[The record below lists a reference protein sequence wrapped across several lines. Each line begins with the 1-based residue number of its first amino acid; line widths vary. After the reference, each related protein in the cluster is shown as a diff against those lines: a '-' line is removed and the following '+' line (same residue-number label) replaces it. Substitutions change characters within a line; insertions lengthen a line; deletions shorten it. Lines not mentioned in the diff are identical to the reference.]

1 MGHIEEIAKIIAND
15 LKKGI
20 KSKGSAILIVC
31 GGNSPQPIFEYLSKL
46 DIGWHNVIVSL
57 VDDRVLPS
65 GHIDSNEKNIK
76 TNLLKNLAIK
86 AELVSICNETQRLM
100 NLPRPFDVMLLGVG
114 EDGHFASLFPNMIT
128 SLEALKENSEPKI
141 IKTPKNGNPFCHR
154 VTMNLAMIL
163 QSERCIVM
171 GQNKD
176 KMNIINK
183 ANKDMSMPL
192 YYLLNNHKI
201 DITIFKT

>member
-15 LKKGI
+15 LKRAI
-20 KSKGSAILIVC
+20 KSKGSASLIVC
-31 GGNSPQPIFEYLSKL
+31 GGNSPKPIFEHLSKM
-46 DIGWHNVIVSL
+46 DIGWHKVMVSL

-65 GHIDSNEKNIK
+65 RHRDSNEKNIK
-76 TNLLKNLAIK
+76 TNLLKNLAFK
-86 AELVSICNETQRLM
+86 AEFVSICNESQKLM
-100 NLPRPFDVMLLGVG
+100 NLTRPFDVMLLGIG

-154 VTMNLAMIL
+154 LTMNLAMIL

>member
-1 MGHIEEIAKIIAND
+1 MGHIEEITKIIAND
-15 LKKGI
+15 LKMAI
-20 KSKGSAILIVC
+20 KSKGSASLIVC
-31 GGNSPQPIFEYLSKL
+31 GGNSPKPIFEHLSKM
-46 DIGWHNVIVSL
+46 DIGWHKVMVSL

-65 GHIDSNEKNIK
+65 RHRDSNEKNIK
-76 TNLLKNLAIK
+76 TNLLKNLAFK
-86 AELVSICNETQRLM
+86 AEFVSICNESQKLM
-100 NLPRPFDVMLLGVG
+100 NLTRPFDVMLLGIG

-154 VTMNLAMIL
+154 LTMNLAMIL

>member
-1 MGHIEEIAKIIAND
+1 MQKLLQKI
-15 LKKGI
+15 LKGLLNLKG
-20 KSKGSAILIVC
+20 LLVC
-31 GGNSPQPIFEYLSKL
+31 GGNSPKPIFEHLSKM
-46 DIGWHNVIVSL
+46 DIGWHKVMVSL

-65 GHIDSNEKNIK
+65 RHRDSNEKNIK
-76 TNLLKNLAIK
+76 TNLLKNLAFK
-86 AELVSICNETQRLM
+86 AEFVSICNESQKLI
-100 NLPRPFDVMLLGVG
+100 NLTRPFDVMLLGIG

-154 VTMNLAMIL
+154 LTMNLAMIL

>member
-1 MGHIEEIAKIIAND
+1 MGHIEEIAKIIAKD
-15 LKKGI
+15 LKRAI
-20 KSKGSAILIVC
+20 KSKGSASLIVC
-31 GGNSPQPIFEYLSKL
+31 GGNSPKPIFEHLSKM
-46 DIGWHNVIVSL
+46 DIGWHKVMVSL

-65 GHIDSNEKNIK
+65 RHRDSNEKNIK
-76 TNLLKNLAIK
+76 TNLLKNLAFK
-86 AELVSICNETQRLM
+86 AEFVSICNESQKLM
-100 NLPRPFDVMLLGVG
+100 NLTRPFDVMLLGIG

-154 VTMNLAMIL
+154 LTMNLAMIL

>member
-1 MGHIEEIAKIIAND
+1 MGHIEEIAKIIAKD
-15 LKKGI
+15 LKRAI
-20 KSKGSAILIVC
+20 KSKGSASLIVC
-31 GGNSPQPIFEYLSKL
+31 GGNSPKPIFEHLSKM
-46 DIGWHNVIVSL
+46 DIGWHKVMVSL

-65 GHIDSNEKNIK
+65 RHRDSNEKNIK
-76 TNLLKNLAIK
+76 TNLLKNLAFK
-86 AELVSICNETQRLM
+86 AEFVSICNETQRLM
-100 NLPRPFDVMLLGVG
+100 NLTRPFDVMLLGVG

-154 VTMNLAMIL
+154 LTMNLAMIL
-163 QSERCIVM
+163 LSERCIVM

>member
-1 MGHIEEIAKIIAND
+1 MGHIEEITKIIAND
-15 LKKGI
+15 LKMAI
-20 KSKGSAILIVC
+20 KSKGSASLIVC
-31 GGNSPQPIFEYLSKL
+31 GGNSPKPIFEHLSKM
-46 DIGWHNVIVSL
+46 DIGWHKVMVSL

-65 GHIDSNEKNIK
+65 RHRDSNEKNIK
-76 TNLLKNLAIK
+76 TNLLKNLAFK
-86 AELVSICNETQRLM
+86 AEFVSICNESQKLI
-100 NLPRPFDVMLLGVG
+100 NLTRPFDVMLLGIG

-154 VTMNLAMIL
+154 LTMNLAMIL